1 MFFTGTFTEAEAW
14 TIAVRGTWSDGNVWK
29 ATVTVPSSGTFM
41 WKALK
46 GTDSSTETVAIK
58 GNTWTWQNDPNNSYP
73 ATTSIT
79 QFP

>member
-1 MFFTGTFTEAEAW
+1 
-14 TIAVRGTWSDGNVWK
+14 
-29 ATVTVPSSGTFM
+29 M

-46 GTDSSTETVAIK
+46 GTYSSSETVAIK